1 MPTLRDIT
9 GILEDAWTRLDEGAD
24 APAGPAIYPF
34 PGDVAG
40 NDPALTGIHIAND
53 VDPESVVPMFD
64 RVSLISVAFPAF
76 TDGRGFSIGRR
87 LREAGY
93 TGRLRA
99 TGPVLADQFRYLL
112 ECGFDEVEVPD
123 ALAAR
128 QPQEQWE
135 RAADAVTL
143 NYQRGYA
150 GRRNILEARR
160 EARGV

>member
-1 MPTLRDIT
+1 MPTLRDIN

-40 NDPALTGIHIAND
+40 NDPALIGIHVSND
-53 VDPESVVPMFD
+53 VDPEAVVPMFE

-76 TDGRGFSIGRR
+76 TDGRGFSIARR
-87 LREAGY
+87 LRALGY

-99 TGPVLADQFRYLL
+99 AGPVIADQFRYLL

-128 QPQEQWE
+128 QPQEQWA
-135 RAADAVTL
+135 RAADEVTL
-143 NYQRGYA
+143 SYQRGYA
-150 GRRNILEARR
+150 GRSNILEARR
-160 EARGV
+160 AARDV